1 MCSVRPNTLRGARH
15 DWVELALS
23 SAARGAVAGPANQI
37 HVSTATAWEITTKYR
52 IGKLPAADPVAADVA
67 REIAAEGFAGLP
79 VTVRHA
85 QQAGAIP
92 GPHKDP
98 FDRML
103 ITQALTEP
111 MTLVSNEALFDVY
124 GVARLW

>member
-1 MCSVRPNTLRGARH
+1 M
-15 DWVELALS
+15 
-23 SAARGAVAGPANQI
+23 
-37 HVSTATAWEITTKYR
+37 
-52 IGKLPAADPVAADVA
+52 
-67 REIAAEGFAGLP
+67 
-79 VTVRHA
+79 RHA

-92 GPHKDP
+92 DPHKDP